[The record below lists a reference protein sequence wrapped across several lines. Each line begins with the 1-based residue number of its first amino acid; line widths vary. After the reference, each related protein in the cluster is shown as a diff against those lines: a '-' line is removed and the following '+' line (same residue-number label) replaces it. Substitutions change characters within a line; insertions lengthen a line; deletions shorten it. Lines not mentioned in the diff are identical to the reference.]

1 MASPKKDEK
10 AGLKKTALRF
20 FRSCRDSNAK
30 REVQVMRD
38 KFKGLKGSKFTVW
51 ILAIILCL
59 APAMLAQGESQF
71 SDSDSKK
78 KTEKSSD
85 KKSEKESKK
94 KSSDD
99 EERESSSKK
108 DKDDDDDDD
117 DKDDDDKDDDDDDDD
132 KDDDDEDKDDEDKD
146 DDDDDVDKDDDD
158 DDDDDEDESDKQR
171 GEESSSKKEKAK
183 KEKSGSELVN
193 VKVSSKTKAEEASE
207 AVRSAVPV
215 AAGTVEEVTA
225 TVETAPVPNQG
236 DAADDPAIWVDTKDP
251 ARSLIIGTD
260 KQGGLAV
267 YDLEG
272 KELQY
277 MADGQLDNVDLRDGF
292 LLGGQ
297 SVPLVT
303 ASNRSDNTIS
313 IYKLNTETRKLENVA
328 ARKITTVTAYGCCM
342 YRSEKTGKYYY
353 FVTAKSGAVEQWEL
367 FAAGGKVDAKKV
379 RSLKAATTVEGCVAD
394 DELGF
399 FYLAEEARG
408 IWKFG
413 AEPDAGTKGN
423 LIDETG
429 GGRLVADVEGL
440 AIAYGKNGEGYLIAS
455 SQGNHTFVVYKREG
469 NNEYVKTFR
478 IVAGDMDGVE
488 ETDGI
493 EVTTAN
499 LGPSFP
505 NGVFVVQ
512 DGINDKGNQNF
523 KLVPW
528 DSIMGNRA
536 K

>member
-1 MASPKKDEK
+1 
-10 AGLKKTALRF
+10 
-20 FRSCRDSNAK
+20 
-30 REVQVMRD
+30 MRD
-38 KFKGLKGSKFTVW
+38 NFKGLKGNKFLVG

-59 APAMLAQGESQF
+59 APAMLAQDEKQI

-85 KKSEKESKK
+85 KKSDKESKK
-94 KSSDD
+94 KQSDD
-99 EERESSSKK
+99 EEESSPKKRK
-108 DKDDDDDDD
+108 DK
-117 DKDDDDKDDDDDDDD
+117 D
-132 KDDDDEDKDDEDKD
+132 KDDDDEDKDDDEDEDKDDDDEDKD
-146 DDDDDVDKDDDD
+146 DDDD
-158 DDDDDEDESDKQR
+158 SDKQK
-171 GEESSSKKEKAK
+171 GEESSSKKEKSKKDKSDASSESV
-183 KEKSGSELVN
+183 KEKAGSRA
-193 VKVSSKTKAEEASE
+193 KAEEYSE
-207 AVRSAVPV
+207 PVRSAAPSS
-215 AAGTVEEVTA
+215 AGVIEEVAA
-225 TVETAPVPNQG
+225 TVETAPVPNAG
-236 DAADDPAIWVDTKDP
+236 DAADDPAIWVDPKDP

-277 MADGQLDNVDLRDGF
+277 VADGRVDNVDLRDGF

-297 SVPLVT
+297 PVPLIT
-303 ASNRSDNTIS
+303 ASNRSDNTIA
-313 IYKLNTETRKLENVA
+313 IYMLNTETLKLENVA

-342 YRSEKTGKYYY
+342 YRSEKTGKFYY
-353 FVTAKSGAVEQWEL
+353 FVTAKSGDVEQWEL

-399 FYLAEEARG
+399 FYLAEETKG

-413 AEPDAGTKGN
+413 AEPDAETKGS
-423 LIDETG
+423 LIDEAG
-429 GGRLVADVEGL
+429 GGKLVADVEGL

-455 SQGNHTFVVYKREG
+455 SQGNNSFVVYRREG

-478 IVAGDMDGVE
+478 IVSGDMDGVE

-499 LGPSFP
+499 LGPAFP
-505 NGVFVVQ
+505 NGVFIVQ

-528 DSIMGNRA
+528 DSIMGKRE